1 MKRLENRLLRAMM
14 YLLCVMPVCAFL
26 FRLLMDD
33 GFWYGPIWLC
43 AQTVLAALLALL
55 PAYIGNY
62 REYEVLTIE
71 GGAGSD
77 PNPDREVKHTMM
89 HEGKRFPLRMTADV
103 AFLALNFVLAL
114 FLPGPVLAGRHFLY
128 RLGFLLMM
136 SLLLALAMPGMS
148 AAQCLWTDLPG
159 MLLGAVGYLGA
170 AIYLHF
176 TITDV
181 SRVKPLITV
190 CAVLFLFFGGVTL
203 NRQSI
208 RASMSAHAGEANRAP
223 REIVRRN
230 RRIVLSFATLVT
242 VVSLVEPIRAAAN
255 WCLARVGAF
264 FRWIS
269 ALLSR
274 GGDATET
281 MPELGGMAIPAGET
295 AAQVA
300 ETAESSPFADILTYA
315 FLGLVALGFV
325 WMLFDRIRALIN
337 RLSEWLEKFAGSVN
351 EGFYDEREQLMSAD
365 EVREDMKKRL
375 RERMKQLFTRETP
388 WEKLDGR
395 GRARRLLRDFY
406 KKRMRKTSNLR
417 TRTAREAIFTG
428 DAARA
433 DREAFAAFY
442 EEARYSEHAVD
453 AARADQFKKDL
464 KL

>member
-1 MKRLENRLLRAMM
+1 MKRLENRLLRAVM

-26 FRLLMDD
+26 FRLLMGE
-33 GFWYGPIWLC
+33 GFWYGPAWLC
-43 AQTVLAALLALL
+43 AQTALAALLALL
-55 PAYIGNY
+55 PAYIGDY
-62 REYEVLTIE
+62 REYEVMTVE

-77 PNPDREVKHTMM
+77 PNPDREVKRTTVR
-89 HEGKRFPLRMTADV
+89 EGKRFPLRMTADL
-103 AFLALNFVLAL
+103 AFLAINFVLAL

-128 RLGFLLMM
+128 RLGFLAMM
-136 SLLLALAMPGMS
+136 TLLLMLAMPGMS
-148 AAQCLWTDLPG
+148 AAQCMWTDLPG
-159 MLLGAVGYLGA
+159 MLLGAVGYLA
-170 AIYLHF
+170 AALYLHF
-176 TITDV
+176 SGSDV
-181 SRVKPLITV
+181 SRMKPLITV

-208 RASMSAHAGEANRAP
+208 RASMSTHAGEENRAP

-242 VVSLVEPIRAAAN
+242 LVSLVEPIRAAAN
-255 WCLARVGAF
+255 WCLKQVGAF

-274 GGDATET
+274 GGDAAAT
-281 MPELGGMAIPAGET
+281 MPELGDMAMQAGES

-300 ETAESSPFADILTYA
+300 ETAEASPFADILTYV
-315 FLGLVALGFV
+315 FLGLVALGFL
-325 WMLFDRIRALIN
+325 WMVFDRIRALIN

-351 EGFYDEREQLMSAD
+351 EGFYDEREQLMSAE
-365 EVREDMKKRL
+365 EVRENMKKRL

-406 KKRMRKTSNLR
+406 KKRLRKTSNLR
-417 TRTAREAIFTG
+417 ARTAREAIYAG

-433 DREAFAAFY
+433 DRKAFADFY
-442 EEARYSEHAVD
+442 DAARYSAHEVD

>member
-1 MKRLENRLLRAMM
+1 
-14 YLLCVMPVCAFL
+14 
-26 FRLLMDD
+26 
-33 GFWYGPIWLC
+33 
-43 AQTVLAALLALL
+43 
-55 PAYIGNY
+55 
-62 REYEVLTIE
+62 
-71 GGAGSD
+71 
-77 PNPDREVKHTMM
+77 
-89 HEGKRFPLRMTADV
+89 
-103 AFLALNFVLAL
+103 
-114 FLPGPVLAGRHFLY
+114 
-128 RLGFLLMM
+128 
-136 SLLLALAMPGMS
+136 
-148 AAQCLWTDLPG
+148 

-190 CAVLFLFFGGVTL
+190 CAVLFLFLGGVTL

-208 RASMSAHAGEANRAP
+208 RASMSTHAGEANRAP

-274 GGDATET
+274 GGDATAT

-417 TRTAREAIFTG
+417 TRTAREAIFAG

-433 DREAFAAFY
+433 DRKAFAAFY